1 MALVPGT
8 LEVKILDNFTV
19 TIPLNLNRIFSPQI
33 GAPMSANILEV
44 RVAPGVKVAAGD
56 PLCLLSA
63 MKMETVVSSPLSG
76 TVTSVEVSVG
86 ESIGA
91 QDLMFVITPN

>member
-1 MALVPGT
+1 MNFSMAQSY
-8 LEVKILDNFTV
+8 IYS
-19 TIPLNLNRIFSPQI
+19 SPEHFPPQV

-76 TVTSVEVSVG
+76 TVTSVEVSAG